1 MCVSNPRLSSS
12 PPFLAS
18 DKFPVTSWSN
28 LFLLSCIALH
38 CESTGGKSV
47 GYKADTFNW
56 SNWSWVQL
64 QKLDDPILRS
74 NGSRRDSI
82 QDSLVFQD
90 RAQTCFSWHPE
101 KSLCFYVC
109 FQLTVQRKNAMCQG
123 RQILDHRYHCWPICL
138 AKVDKSEWVGGLIGS
153 DGW

>member
-1 MCVSNPRLSSS
+1 MGEGGASGAGGSGRGCRCVFPIPDYRPPPHFLHQISS
-12 PPFLAS
+12 
-18 DKFPVTSWSN
+18 TSWSN

-56 SNWSWVQL
+56 SNWGWVQL

-101 KSLCFYVC
+101 ISLHFYV
-109 FQLTVQRKNAMCQG
+109 
-123 RQILDHRYHCWPICL
+123 
-138 AKVDKSEWVGGLIGS
+138 
-153 DGW
+153 